1 LAKKAVSP
9 ALVDRLKEAVRG
21 CGLSLNELGK
31 RAGLDHARLSRFVR
45 GERDL
50 TLTAA
55 AQLFEALGFKLAADE
70 NHSPAAGL
78 ERPAEPT
85 AEKPRGRQ
93 RKKR

>member
-1 LAKKAVSP
+1 LARKAVSP

-55 AQLFEALGFKLAADE
+55 ARLCEVLGLKLAADGD
-70 NHSPAAGL
+70 HSPGAGV
-78 ERPAEPT
+78 ERPAEPGG
-85 AEKPRGRQ
+85 EKPRGRP
-93 RKKR
+93 RKEK